1 MKYRE
6 ARKKMQGYWLPA
18 VLCSLIRLGAWFF
31 PLLLE
36 QAFSLFLNVGTES
49 GSVMQGGGHLEDI
62 RLWPYAAVLL
72 WVLLF
77 DLLICSP
84 LRLGQIWFYS
94 RINRGKPADISVL
107 FAPYRHGNYVR
118 SLGWRLRLW
127 GMNGL
132 WGMLFLFPGAIIWA
146 CGSWLGNSVS
156 SSLFAAFYS
165 LCGGAA
171 LLLGFLALRLWMLRV
186 EPAAL
191 LLQDGCPL
199 RSAFRRSKQAMK
211 GSVSDL
217 ACLYLRLAGWAA
229 SCLLLIPG
237 LYAYPLLQ
245 IIRVSYWQER
255 LVAVTLNA
263 PAAAV
268 PVKA

>member
-6 ARKKMQGYWLPA
+6 ARKKLQGYWLPA
-18 VLCSLIRLGAWFF
+18 VFCWLIRLGAWFF

-36 QAFSLFLNVGTES
+36 QAFSLLLNVGTGSES
-49 GSVMQGGGHLEDI
+49 AMQGGGHLEDI

-72 WVLLF
+72 WVLLS
-77 DLLICSP
+77 DLLIFSP
-84 LRLGQIWFYS
+84 MRLGQIWFYS
-94 RINRGKPADISVL
+94 QINRGKPADIAVL
-107 FAPYRHGNYVR
+107 FAPYRHGNYAR
-118 SLGWRLRLW
+118 SLRWRLRLW

-132 WGMLFLFPGAIIWA
+132 WGTLFLFPGAILWA
-146 CGSWLGNSVS
+146 CGSWLGSSVS
-156 SSLFAAFYS
+156 SSLFPAFYS

-199 RSAFRRSKQAMK
+199 RLAFRRSKQAMK

-245 IIRVSYWQER
+245 IIRISYWQDR
-255 LVAVTLNA
+255 LEAVTLNA

-268 PVKA
+268 PVNA